1 MTDHPLPAVPASPA
15 SDAKLPH
22 HGGGYVVLP
31 RHDSGLTTIL
41 EPVLVRDGNHYGVWL

>member
-1 MTDHPLPAVPASPA
+1 MTDHPLPAAPDHSPV
-15 SDAKLPH
+15 DAKLPH
-22 HGGGYVVLP
+22 DGGGYVVLP